1 MSRIGKM
8 AINVPDN
15 VNVKIENGMI
25 SVSGPKGELST
36 KYLSFVTVDYDE
48 TAKQISVKVNN
59 PESSKEKPYW
69 GLYRA
74 LIANL
79 VTGVTVGFSK
89 KLVLDGV
96 GYTVAVSGNT
106 IKFNLG
112 YSHPVDFELPKGITG
127 EVDKDNVITISG
139 ADKQLVGQVAAQ
151 IRKLRKM
158 DPYKLKGIKYID
170 EVVIKK
176 AGKLAKAVG
185 K

>member
-36 KYLSFVTVDYDE
+36 KYLPCVTVSYDE

-74 LIANL
+74 LINNL
-79 VTGVTVGFSK
+79 VTGVTTGFSK
-89 KLVLDGV
+89 QLILDGV
-96 GYTVAVSGNT
+96 GYTVALAGNT

-112 YSHPVDFELPKGITG
+112 YSHPVVYELPEGIKG
-127 EVDKDNVITISG
+127 EVEKNVITISG

-170 EVVIKK
+170 EVIIKK